1 MKTRKTKLRR
11 VSDKP
16 PVHLA
21 NRCWGRDS
29 NQGLRVPHS
38 AAAPSRGCHGSRP
51 HAVTLTAA
59 SCRPALKSGVSSAPL
74 THPQALMSWA
84 WSPLLR
90 MQVNLLSGC
99 APAQLAETRRGRNA
113 GLTAWCLEL
122 PEELVGTEHL
132 LPGDHLQISR
142 HTGCAELQP
151 SCLLLPPPPAP
162 HPQACQLLGTRD
174 RRDGF
179 TCLPASS
186 SCN

>member
-1 MKTRKTKLRR
+1 M
-11 VSDKP
+11 
-16 PVHLA
+16 A
-21 NRCWGRDS
+21 
-29 NQGLRVPHS
+29 
-38 AAAPSRGCHGSRP
+38 
-51 HAVTLTAA
+51 LTAA

-84 WSPLLR
+84 WSPLLQ

-99 APAQLAETRRGRNA
+99 APAQLAETRLGRNA

-122 PEELVGTEHL
+122 PEELVGTEH

-162 HPQACQLLGTRD
+162 HPQACQLLRTRD
-174 RRDGF
+174 QRDGF